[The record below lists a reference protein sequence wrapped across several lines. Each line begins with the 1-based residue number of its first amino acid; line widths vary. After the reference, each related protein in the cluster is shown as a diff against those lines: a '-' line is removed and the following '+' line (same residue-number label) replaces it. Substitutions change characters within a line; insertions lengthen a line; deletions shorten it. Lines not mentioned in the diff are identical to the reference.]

1 MALPLKYNLRNI
13 IVRKAST
20 LATAITIGLTVAVFL
35 MVMALA
41 RGIDLTLST
50 SGEPLNLIVLR
61 EGSTAE
67 LNSTLTK
74 ENFNDLIYLDGV
86 EREADKPLA
95 TGELVTLIYKARKG
109 MNQGS
114 NVTVRGVG
122 PMSFKLR
129 SGFQTTS
136 GRLFEP
142 GLTEAVVSKRIAER
156 FQGLDI
162 GDRFRIQTTDYTVV
176 GLFDSAGKAFESE
189 IWVDINSLTSTTKR
203 DIFSSVLLRAKDQN
217 ALAAM
222 SKRITDDPKLHLKAL
237 SERTFYEDQQGT
249 ASGALKGLAIFISFI
264 MAVGAGF
271 AGMNT
276 MYAAVARRTKEIGT
290 LRVLGFG
297 RLSILIAFLLE
308 SVTIALIG
316 ALIGILLALP
326 LNFVSTGTSNWVT
339 FSEIAFNFKV
349 TPDLMIF
356 ALIFG
361 GSYRLRGISVAFNSR
376 ISIQNRR
383 CFACLICE

>member
-1 MALPLKYNLRNI
+1 MALPLKYNIRNI
-13 IVRKAST
+13 IVRKGST
-20 LATAITIGLTVAVFL
+20 FATAFTIGLTVAVFL

-41 RGIDLTLST
+41 RGIDLTLSS

-67 LNSTLTK
+67 LNSSLTR
-74 ENFNDLIYLDGV
+74 ENFNDLMYLDGV

-95 TGELVTLIYKARKG
+95 AGELVTLIYKARKG
-109 MNQGS
+109 MSQGS
-114 NVTVRGVG
+114 NVTVRGVS

-129 SGFQTTS
+129 SGFQTVA
-136 GRLFEP
+136 GRVFQP

-156 FQGLDI
+156 FQGLDV
-162 GDRFRIQTTDYTVV
+162 GDHFRIQTTDYTVV

-189 IWVDINSLTSTTKR
+189 IWVDINSLASTTKR
-203 DIFSSVLLRAKDQN
+203 EGYSSVLMRAKDAN
-217 ALAAM
+217 TLSAL
-222 SKRITDDPKLHLKAL
+222 SKRITDDPKLHLKAV
-237 SERTFYEDQQGT
+237 SERTFYEDQQGV
-249 ASGALKGLAIFISFI
+249 ASGALKGLAVFISFI

-290 LRVLGFG
+290 LRVLGFS

-308 SVTIALIG
+308 SVSIALIG
-316 ALIGILLALP
+316 AAIVILLSLP

-339 FSEIAFNFKV
+339 FSEIAFNFRV
-349 TPDLMIF
+349 TPRLMLG

-361 GSYRLRGISVAFNSR
+361 TIIGFIGSLLPSIRASRFKIVDALRA
-376 ISIQNRR
+376 
-383 CFACLICE
+383 

>member
-1 MALPLKYNLRNI
+1 MALPLKYNIRNI
-13 IVRKAST
+13 IVRKGST
-20 LATAITIGLTVAVFL
+20 LATAFSIGLTVAVFL

-41 RGIDLTLST
+41 RGIDLTLSS
-50 SGEPLNLIVLR
+50 SGEPLNMIVLR

-67 LNSTLTK
+67 LNSSVTR
-74 ENFNDLIYLDGV
+74 ENFKDLMYLDGV
-86 EREADKPLA
+86 QREADQPLA
-95 TGELVTLIYKARKG
+95 AGEIVTLIYKARKG
-109 MNQGS
+109 MSQGS

-129 SGFQTTS
+129 SGFQTVA
-136 GRLFEP
+136 GRLFQP

-189 IWVDINSLTSTTKR
+189 IWVDINSLASTTKR
-203 DIFSSVLLRAKDQN
+203 ETAYSSVLMRVKDAN
-217 ALAAM
+217 ALSAL
-222 SKRITDDPKLHLKAL
+222 SKRITEDPKLHLKAV

-249 ASGALKGLAIFISFI
+249 ASGALKGLAVFISFI

-290 LRVLGFG
+290 LRVLGFS
-297 RLSILIAFLLE
+297 RFSILIAFLLE
-308 SVTIALIG
+308 SVAIALIG
-316 ALIGILLALP
+316 AAIGILLALP
-326 LNFVSTGTSNWVT
+326 LNFVSTGTSNFVT
-339 FSEIAFNFKV
+339 FSEIAFNFRV
-349 TPDLMIF
+349 TFDLMMW

-361 GSYRLRGISVAFNSR
+361 GVIGLVGSFLPSIRAARFKIVDALRA
-376 ISIQNRR
+376 
-383 CFACLICE
+383 

>member
-13 IVRKAST
+13 IVRKGST
-20 LATAITIGLTVAVFL
+20 LATAFTIGLTVAVFL

-41 RGIDLTLST
+41 RGIDLTLSS
-50 SGEPLNLIVLR
+50 SGEPLNVIVVR

-67 LNSTLTK
+67 LNSSVTR
-74 ENFNDLIYLDGV
+74 EQFNDLMFLDGV
-86 EREADKPLA
+86 QREGDQPLA
-95 TGELVTLIYKARKG
+95 TAEVITLIYKARKG
-109 MNQGS
+109 MSQGS

-129 SGFQTTS
+129 SGFQTVA
-136 GRLFEP
+136 GRRFQP

-189 IWVDINSLTSTTKR
+189 IWVDINSLASTTKR
-203 DIFSSVLLRAKDQN
+203 ETYSSVLLRAKDQN
-217 ALAAM
+217 ALTALT
-222 SKRITDDPKLHLKAL
+222 KRITDDPKLHLKAL

-249 ASGALKGLAIFISFI
+249 ASGALKGLAVFISFI

-297 RLSILIAFLLE
+297 RLSILAAFLLE
-308 SVTIALIG
+308 SVSIALIG
-316 ALIGILLALP
+316 AVIGILLALP

-349 TPDLMIF
+349 TPDLIIS
-356 ALIFG
+356 ALVFG
-361 GSYRLRGISVAFNSR
+361 AIIGFVGSLLPSIRASRFKIVDALRA
-376 ISIQNRR
+376 
-383 CFACLICE
+383 

>member
-1 MALPLKYNLRNI
+1 MALPLKYNIRNI
-13 IVRKAST
+13 VVRKGST
-20 LATAITIGLTVAVFL
+20 LATAFTIGLTVAVFL

-41 RGIDLTLST
+41 RGIDLTLSS
-50 SGEPLNLIVLR
+50 SGEPLNMIVLR

-67 LNSTLTK
+67 LNSSLTR
-74 ENFNDLIYLDGV
+74 ENFNDLMYLDGV

-95 TGELVTLIYKARKG
+95 AGELVTLIYKARKG
-109 MNQGS
+109 MSQGS

-129 SGFQTTS
+129 SGFQTVA
-136 GRLFEP
+136 GRLFQP

-189 IWVDINSLTSTTKR
+189 IWVDINSLASTTKR
-203 DIFSSVLLRAKDQN
+203 DGYSSVLMRVKDQN
-217 ALAAM
+217 ALSAL
-222 SKRITDDPKLHLKAL
+222 SKRITDDPKLHLKAV
-237 SERTFYEDQQGT
+237 SERTFYEDQQGV
-249 ASGALKGLAIFISFI
+249 ASGALKGLAVFISFI

-290 LRVLGFG
+290 LRVLGFS
-297 RLSILIAFLLE
+297 RFSILVAFLLE
-308 SVTIALIG
+308 SVAIALIG
-316 ALIGILLALP
+316 AAIGILLALP

-339 FSEIAFNFKV
+339 FSEIAFNFRV
-349 TPDLMIF
+349 TFDLMMF
-356 ALIFG
+356 ALAFG
-361 GSYRLRGISVAFNSR
+361 GVIGLVGSLLPSIRASRFKIVDALRA
-376 ISIQNRR
+376 
-383 CFACLICE
+383 

>member
-13 IVRKAST
+13 VVRKGST
-20 LATAITIGLTVAVFL
+20 LATAFTIGLTVAVFL

-41 RGIDLTLST
+41 RGIDLTLSS
-50 SGEPLNLIVLR
+50 SGEPLNLIVVR

-67 LNSTLTK
+67 LNSSLTR
-74 ENFNDLIYLDGV
+74 ENFKDVMYLDGV
-86 EREADKPLA
+86 EREGDQPLA
-95 TGELVTLIYKARKG
+95 GAEMITLIYKARKG
-109 MNQGS
+109 MSQGS
-114 NVTVRGVG
+114 NVTIRGVS

-129 SGFQTTS
+129 SGFQTVA
-136 GRLFEP
+136 GRLFQP

-156 FQGLDI
+156 FQGLEV

-189 IWVDINSLTSTTKR
+189 IWVDVNSLASTTKR
-203 DIFSSVLLRAKDQN
+203 ESYSSVLLRVKDQN
-217 ALAAM
+217 ALTAL
-222 SKRITDDPKLHLKAL
+222 SKRISEDQKLHLKAV

-249 ASGALKGLAIFISFI
+249 GSGGLKVLAVFISLI
-264 MAVGAGF
+264 MTIGAGF

-308 SVTIALIG
+308 SVSIALIG
-316 ALIGILLALP
+316 AVIGILLALP
-326 LNFVSTGTSNWVT
+326 LNFVSTGTANWVT
-339 FSEIAFNFKV
+339 FSEIAFNFRV
-349 TPDLMIF
+349 TWDLMIL

-361 GSYRLRGISVAFNSR
+361 AIIGFIGSLLPSIRAARFKIVDALRA
-376 ISIQNRR
+376 
-383 CFACLICE
+383 